1 MPTSP
6 SFSVRPRPNYRRRRT
21 VALFVLLAAVVIV
34 VALLSRG
41 GGIGG
46 DGEPP
51 IPTLEF
57 VTKVGHVSQSKAA
70 DDATKNAQAE
80 AIEKMFTDY
89 YQEAFVDPDKWGDG
103 MFEDLKAL
111 FADDVQDSF
120 TRDLPSLTIGEGRND
135 LKRVDPSG
143 ATLAVTIYYD
153 GKAQPVFA
161 VAAATFDA
169 AGTLKQTGPPV
180 TIKQKATFYLQK
192 SGDAWRITSYDADQS
207 QETPTPSP
215 TASPS

>member
-21 VALFVLLAAVVIV
+21 VALFVLLGVAVIV

-41 GGIGG
+41 GGIG
-46 DGEPP
+46 DGEAP

-70 DDATKNAQAE
+70 DEGTKNAQAE
-80 AIEKMFTDY
+80 SIEKMLTDY
-89 YQEAFVDPDKWGDG
+89 YQEAFVDPEKWGDG
-103 MFEDLKAL
+103 TFENLKQL
-111 FADDVQDSF
+111 FADDVQASF
-120 TRDLPSLTIGEGRND
+120 TKDLAALTIGEGRND

-153 GKAQPVFA
+153 GKAQPVLA

-169 AGTLKQTGPPV
+169 AGTLKQSGPPV

-207 QETPTPSP
+207 QVTPTPSP
-215 TASPS
+215 SPTAS